1 MRKRNGL
8 AIFCNYWVNMVENNS
23 VDGISEMY
31 LYRSK
36 KKKKGRIKFLSGVM
50 HVSHGIS

>member
-8 AIFCNYWVNMVENNS
+8 AIFCNYWVNMVENNNS

-36 KKKKGRIKFLSGVM
+36 KKKKGE
-50 HVSHGIS
+50 